1 MNYQNSYNSRQKTI
15 NNTLQKDIIT
25 NCVIRSGFK
34 TNKILSY
41 NVFALSR
48 DNVNSIIVANLF
60 SQVNSNNIYILLIIF
75 HGEQQVK

>member
-1 MNYQNSYNSRQKTI
+1 MNYKNSYNSRQKTI
-15 NNTLQKDIIT
+15 NNTLQKYIIK
-25 NCVIRSGFK
+25 NCVIKLGLK

-41 NVFALSR
+41 NIFELSR
-48 DNVNSIIVANLF
+48 DIVNSIIVANLF